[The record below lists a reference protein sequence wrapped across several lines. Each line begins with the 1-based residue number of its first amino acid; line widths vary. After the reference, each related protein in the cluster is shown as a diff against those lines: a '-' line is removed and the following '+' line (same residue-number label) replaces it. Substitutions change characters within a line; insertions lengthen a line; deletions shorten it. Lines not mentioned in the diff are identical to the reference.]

1 LGKLDATVH
10 KKYSEKY
17 GVSGFPTLKFFING
31 DAIEY
36 GGGRTESE
44 IINWLRKKTQPSTTE
59 VSSAD
64 EVEKLRADND
74 VVVVFFGEKDS
85 ADFETYSK
93 VTKAVE
99 DVIFVHSFSA
109 DLKSHFEATSSV
121 VLFKNF
127 DEKRNNFDG
136 EFTSDNVKSFVET
149 NMYPTVMEFTQKA
162 A

>member
-1 LGKLDATVH
+1 M
-10 KKYSEKY
+10 
-17 GVSGFPTLKFFING
+17 
-31 DAIEY
+31 
-36 GGGRTESE
+36 
-44 IINWLRKKTQPSTTE
+44 
-59 VSSAD
+59 
-64 EVEKLRADND
+64 RADND